1 MRVLFP
7 PFTTEDTRVT
17 VASMESQSGLR
28 GSSTTTASD
37 LTNILPSHP
46 PFQQLSSS
54 EQEELKAELHE
65 DVIKMERLFGSLVFK
80 TRDSVEERI
89 PVRQFATNILAL
101 SAYEPEQQD
110 QSFPDEHREEIIRA
124 KSISE
129 IFDILNP
136 YWNYLIYEILEYIIE
151 LYGTSEDIE
160 RLRSYNEKLLHFC
173 ERRTFELPRPVSG
186 SGIGNEKSLR
196 QEKVCVMLNL
206 REDFR
211 AEVIFRV
218 KRRIAKILHVRPS
231 TLIIQNMDGGIAQ
244 LQTSEGQP

>member
-1 MRVLFP
+1 MHVLFP

-37 LTNILPSHP
+37 LTNILPSHS

-65 DVIKMERLFGSLVFK
+65 DVIKMERLFGSLVLK

-89 PVRQFATNILAL
+89 PVRQFATSILAL
-101 SAYEPEQQD
+101 SAYEPEQRD

-124 KSISE
+124 ESISE

-173 ERRTFELPRPVSG
+173 ERRTFGLPVESG

-196 QEKVCVMLNL
+196 QEEVCVMLNVC
-206 REDFR
+206 EDIR
-211 AEVIFRV
+211 AKDLFQIRV
-218 KRRIAKILHVRPS
+218 KIAKILQVS
-231 TLIIQNMDGGIAQ
+231 LSALIIQSVHGGIAQ